1 LGFILERGPLQLFE
15 PNSFFLFLS
24 RTYQYLSFWSAV
36 PVNLP
41 SSLQTPAGEP
51 GKKGK
56 RGGGKKKKDKA
67 ETPAAQSQNA
77 GTPGAY
83 NQLTP
88 NAYSAPTPGMATGQW
103 NLLFVPP

>member
-1 LGFILERGPLQLFE
+1 
-15 PNSFFLFLS
+15 
-24 RTYQYLSFWSAV
+24 V

-41 SSLQTPAGEP
+41 RTDPLSRNKQTPAAAAAGEP

-67 ETPAAQSQNA
+67 ETPAAQAQNA

-83 NQLTP
+83 NQPTP

-103 NLLFVPP
+103 ELLFAPP